1 MKVIIVGCGRVGSG
15 LASQLSQEGHDVAI
29 VDKDRQSFSRLASSY
44 KGTMIEGIGF
54 DHQVLLKAGV
64 ERADALA
71 AVSSGDNTNIIT
83 ARVAQKIFRVP
94 RVVARLYDPRRAQIY
109 RRLGLETVSTTSWGV
124 QRVMQLILHGE
135 LNVLLS
141 LDGGEV
147 EIIEVEIPPHWIKRT
162 VRHIDMPGEIRVAAI
177 SRQGNSFIP
186 TLGAEFQPGD
196 RLTLTVHT
204 SARRRLESLLAVG

>member
-15 LASQLSQEGHDVAI
+15 LASQLSQEGHEVAV
-29 VDKDRQSFSRLASSY
+29 VDKDRQSFSRLVPSY

-162 VRHIDMPGEIRVAAI
+162 VRHIDMPGEIRVTAI
-177 SRQGNSFIP
+177 SRQGKSFIP

-196 RLTLTVHT
+196 RLILTVHT

>member
-94 RVVARLYDPRRAQIY
+94 RVVARLYDPRRAHIY